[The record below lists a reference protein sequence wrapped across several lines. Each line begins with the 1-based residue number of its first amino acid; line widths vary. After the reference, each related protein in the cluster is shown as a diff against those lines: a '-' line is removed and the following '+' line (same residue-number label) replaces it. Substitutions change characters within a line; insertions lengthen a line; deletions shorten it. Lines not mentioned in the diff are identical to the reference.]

1 MKKSTRITVQN
12 SVVMI
17 GGLMVA
23 TYAIAALFIANL
35 RTPVFESLLTK
46 IPWSAYCHIVPG
58 ALALVLGAFL
68 LSRRIRRTKLWLHKR
83 LGYAYVVCVL
93 ASTVGALV
101 GNYASPSSTG
111 AKLGFLILGIIWPMV
126 TLVGTPFD
134 DMFDRRAHG
143 TMMKISYA
151 LTFAAVTLRIYLAA
165 LLTLGF
171 DFETAFAI
179 SAWASWMVNL
189 AFLFI
194 YWRIEAW
201 IRKRALAKSMPS

>member
-1 MKKSTRITVQN
+1 
-12 SVVMI
+12 
-17 GGLMVA
+17 
-23 TYAIAALFIANL
+23 
-35 RTPVFESLLTK
+35 
-46 IPWSAYCHIVPG
+46 
-58 ALALVLGAFL
+58 
-68 LSRRIRRTKLWLHKR
+68 
-83 LGYAYVVCVL
+83 VL

-179 SAWASWMVNL
+179 SAWESGFPIHLL
-189 AFLFI
+189 AHRSLDTKTGSGQVDAIVSDSGSDLRHPLQNARLEEWHSGPRMARCMDRGPCYFVC
-194 YWRIEAW
+194 R
-201 IRKRALAKSMPS
+201 RRS